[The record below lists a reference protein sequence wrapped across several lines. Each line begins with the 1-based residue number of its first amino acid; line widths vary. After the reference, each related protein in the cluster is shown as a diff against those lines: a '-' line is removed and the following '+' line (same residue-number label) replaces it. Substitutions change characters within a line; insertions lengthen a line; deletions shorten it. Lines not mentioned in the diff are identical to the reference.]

1 MPAGPALRRSYTHHI
16 YSHSAPQ
23 LSPLKSMRLL
33 RVLRPLRLLARNEG
47 MKMILAALI
56 GAMPAVLNVFAVSS

>member
-1 MPAGPALRRSYTHHI
+1 
-16 YSHSAPQ
+16 
-23 LSPLKSMRLL
+23 MRLL

-56 GAMPAVLNVFAVSS
+56 GAMPAVLNVFAVSR